1 MNWSREE
8 AKGDQ
13 ARLELWSHRKF
24 TAVSSAPASN
34 AEAVLTLSPELW
46 VQSMCAP
53 GSTLT
58 TGTAQSSG
66 PLTQRHLGFHYL
78 PPGAH
83 PAPTT

>member
-1 MNWSREE
+1 MNCSREE

-24 TAVSSAPASN
+24 TALGSAPASN
-34 AEAVLTLSPELW
+34 AELW
-46 VQSMCAP
+46 VQFMCAP
-53 GSTLT
+53 GPTLT

-66 PLTQRHLGFHYL
+66 PLTQRHLGVHYL